1 MHFDY
6 DFIYD
11 NSVKL
16 LVSLILGALIGAERE
31 YKGRN
36 IGFRTI
42 ILITLGSTL
51 FTILSYILG
60 NNNDPAR
67 IASNIVTGVGFLGAG
82 AIFRDGASVRGVTTA
97 SIIWISAA
105 IGMACGIGQYEFA
118 VLVTATVLLIL
129 LGFAGVQKFIDRYN
143 KEMVYK
149 ITIRNNLELKSEIE
163 KNIKDFK
170 LRFQWLTQTKTESD
184 LIIVYEISGAE
195 NNHDMLINYLT
206 LSEDVKNFDV

>member
-6 DFIYD
+6 QFIYE
-11 NSVKL
+11 NSIKL
-16 LVSLILGALIGAERE
+16 LVSLVLGALIGAERE

-51 FTILSYILG
+51 FTILSFILG
-60 NNNDPAR
+60 RETDPAR

-82 AIFRDGASVRGVTTA
+82 AIFRDGATVRGVTTA

-105 IGMACGIGQYEFA
+105 IGMACGIAQYEFA
-118 VLVTATVLLIL
+118 ILTTGTVLLIL

-143 KEMVYK
+143 KELVYR
-149 ITIRNNLELKSEIE
+149 ITIANNLELKEEVE
-163 KNIKDFK
+163 KNIKHFK
-170 LRFQWLTQTKTESD
+170 LRFVWLTHTKMNED
-184 LIIVYEISGAE
+184 LIIEYEISGAE
-195 NNHDMLINYLT
+195 NNHDMLINYLS
-206 LSEDVKNFDV
+206 LSEDIKNFHV

>member
-6 DFIYD
+6 QFIYD

-16 LVSLILGALIGAERE
+16 LVSLVLGALIGAERE

-51 FTILSYILG
+51 FTILSFILG
-60 NNNDPAR
+60 RETDPAR

-82 AIFRDGASVRGVTTA
+82 AIFRDGANVRGVTTA

-105 IGMACGIGQYEFA
+105 IGMACGIAQYEFA
-118 VLVTATVLLIL
+118 ILTTATVLLIL

-143 KEMVYK
+143 KEMVYR
-149 ITIRNNLELKSEIE
+149 ITIANNLELKEEIE
-163 KNIKDFK
+163 KNIKHFK
-170 LRFQWLTQTKTESD
+170 LRFVWLTHTKMNDD
-184 LIIVYEISGAE
+184 LIIEYEVSGAE
-195 NNHDMLINYLT
+195 NNHDMLINYLS
-206 LSEDVKNFDV
+206 LSDDVKNFHV

>member
-6 DFIYD
+6 EFVYD
-11 NSVKL
+11 NSIKL
-16 LVSLILGALIGAERE
+16 LVSLVLGALIGAERE

-51 FTILSYILG
+51 FTILSFILG
-60 NNNDPAR
+60 SNNDPAR

-82 AIFRDGASVRGVTTA
+82 AIFRDGATVRGVTTA

-105 IGMACGIGQYEFA
+105 IGMACGIAQYEFA
-118 VLVTATVLLIL
+118 VMVTATVLLIL

-143 KEMVYK
+143 KEMVYR
-149 ITIRNNLELKSEIE
+149 ITIDNRLEMKDEIE
-163 KNIKDFK
+163 KNIRHFR
-170 LRFQWLTQTKTESD
+170 LRSSWLTQTKMGDE
-184 LIIVYEISGAE
+184 LIIEYEISGAE
-195 NNHDMLINYLT
+195 NNHEMFINYLS
-206 LSEDVKNFDV
+206 LCEDVKNFHV